1 MDSVR
6 ENFSANE
13 CKTTIVKRISNKDQQ
28 DNKLI
33 NKIKSH
39 ALFKSL
45 MPTEDK
51 NKVAKGDRTKPKGPP
66 PPPPQQIVVSNPKQ
80 TIHNFAPNT
89 YTDEDDDADIP
100 KTGFDFLD
108 NW

>member
-13 CKTTIVKRISNKDQQ
+13 CKTTVLKRIGNKDQQ
-28 DNKLI
+28 DNKFI

-39 ALFKSL
+39 PLFKSV

-51 NKVAKGDRTKPKGPP
+51 GKVAKGDKTKPKGPP
-66 PPPPQQIVVSNPKQ
+66 PPPPHQVVNNLKE
-80 TIHNFAPNT
+80 TIHEFSPNT